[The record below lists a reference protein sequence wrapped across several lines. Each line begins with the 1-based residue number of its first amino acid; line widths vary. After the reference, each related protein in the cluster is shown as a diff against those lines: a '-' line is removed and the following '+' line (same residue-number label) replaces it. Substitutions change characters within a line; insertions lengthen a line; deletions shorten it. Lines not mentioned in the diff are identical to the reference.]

1 MVKKGKPQYTRI
13 IFPFFNFFLQK
24 AYCKNLTLLTYS
36 IFGEF
41 SSKKVYQLKYLSCFV
56 KLSPTSPFKL
66 NQAQNSKYNTTKE
79 FKLWQSIQTKQ
90 IVQFIVLLFLNYK
103 SKMGHLKETSLKLL
117 TVKTF
122 PKWPSINK

>member
-1 MVKKGKPQYTRI
+1 M
-13 IFPFFNFFLQK
+13 
-24 AYCKNLTLLTYS
+24 
-36 IFGEF
+36 
-41 SSKKVYQLKYLSCFV
+41 YQLKYLSCFV

-103 SKMGHLKETSLKLL
+103 NKIGHLKEKKFNNSPEICKCN
-117 TVKTF
+117 
-122 PKWPSINK
+122 IRNI

>member
-1 MVKKGKPQYTRI
+1 MIFSVKRCSKT
-13 IFPFFNFFLQK
+13 F
-24 AYCKNLTLLTYS
+24 LTYS
-36 IFGEF
+36 NFGGIFNV
-41 SSKKVYQLKYLSCFV
+41 KVYQLKYLSCFV

-79 FKLWQSIQTKQ
+79 FKLWQSIQTEQ